1 MESEGGGVDS
11 VRASL
16 AALAFLPRNLMCV
29 PCGLAS
35 GPGFSFSR
43 VLTLAGDGISSHLG
57 ERRESE
63 RCS

>member
-35 GPGFSFSR
+35 GHGFSFSR
-43 VLTLAGDGISSHLG
+43 VLTLGGDGISSRLG
-57 ERRESE
+57 EEGE
-63 RCS
+63 RAAL